1 MPSGRNV
8 IASLAFFMPFWGA
21 KPSFK
26 FISRIYETPLRPAV
40 LRIISVPADCTRSRF
55 GAGRNR
61 YIRIIVR
68 LKLLYAGS
76 AEDQR
81 NAAPPHNPVRR
92 SFAEKQPRPFPYPAL
107 RLNTCN
113 FNSIPATDLAE
124 QLDQGLMGPPPHNPV
139 RRSLRYVTGLRGCS
153 HAAQKSKSRLSVAA
167 NKSCLQGRTSKIWSC
182 APVLY
187 GKGTHVCAALTGGL
201 IIAAPFFDWPSSG
214 RRSVFH
220 ILQEHSGEGT
230 ITTSLR
236 RDALPKLLR
245 FLFNARYS
253 DRNSSGVLHGIG
265 NGSGRQ
271 RTVRMSDCRPDIP
284 AIHPV
289 DGVPATVCV
298 RVFS

>member
-1 MPSGRNV
+1 MESRCVLPS
-8 IASLAFFMPFWGA
+8 M
-21 KPSFK
+21 
-26 FISRIYETPLRPAV
+26 
-40 LRIISVPADCTRSRF
+40 RIISVPADCTRSRF

-61 YIRIIVR
+61 YIRIIVL

-81 NAAPPHNPVRR
+81 NTAPPHNPVRR
-92 SFAEKQPRPFPYPAL
+92 SFAEKQPGPFPYPAL

-153 HAAQKSKSRLSVAA
+153 HAAQKSKPRLSVAA
-167 NKSCLQGRTSKIWSC
+167 NKSCLQGRTFRIWSC
-182 APVLY
+182 CPAPY
-187 GKGTHVCAALTGGL
+187 GCGQHVCAAPTGGL
-201 IIAAPFFDWPSSG
+201 IIAAPLLDKNQTCGW
-214 RRSVFH
+214 
-220 ILQEHSGEGT
+220 EADT
-230 ITTSLR
+230 
-236 RDALPKLLR
+236 LPKLLR

-265 NGSGRQ
+265 NGSGRR
-271 RTVRMSDCRPDIP
+271 RTVRMSDCQPDIP